1 MGRECY
7 LMAAVGKR
15 ERIMKL
21 MAAGFSQYL
30 FHLANLYRHLSESR
44 YLIRPEN

>member
-15 ERIMKL
+15 ERMMKL
-21 MAAGFSQYL
+21 MASDFSQY
-30 FHLANLYRHLSESR
+30 FFPSASLYRHLQESR
-44 YLIRPEN
+44 YLIRPES

>member
-15 ERIMKL
+15 ERTMKL
-21 MAAGFSQYL
+21 MASGFSQYL
-30 FHLANLYRHLSESR
+30 FYLANLHQHLRESR
-44 YLIRPEN
+44 YLIRPVD